1 MNELNIV
8 LDNIGTITLFLL
20 LFNFVINWFFRSK
33 EFAIFRG
40 IILTI
45 YSLVFLTLFDSLVS
59 FVPPFIV
66 LLLYSLVFVDTLLLV
81 RPKMQPVWMRIL
93 VNWPGQWFLGATI
106 IAFPWA
112 LSLLF
117 LDSTDFLYI
126 PYILGGIGLLQNF
139 RVTKENVFI
148 DLNDNENPSKLSRLD
163 LAKPSSNNNDKL
175 HIVQLTDPHLG
186 PYMSIARLKRIC
198 ENAVKE
204 QPDLILLTGDFLTM
218 ESKGSAQI
226 LSQSLRP
233 LKDYNG
239 KVFACMGNHD
249 HEAPEI
255 VREALTNNN
264 ITLLIDEAQ
273 TVQTRLGAV
282 QVIGFD
288 FHFKDRASKLSK
300 AVKDLPS
307 GREAIARIALLHDPS
322 HVLNLPTNNDI
333 DLFLSGHTH
342 GGQIGLLSLGF
353 KTTILSLFSKSP
365 DHGLWGINKTKL
377 YVHRGTGHYGF
388 PFRLGVPAE
397 HSVIKLTLN
406 TSKIV

>member
-1 MNELNIV
+1 
-8 LDNIGTITLFLL
+8 
-20 LFNFVINWFFRSK
+20 
-33 EFAIFRG
+33 
-40 IILTI
+40 
-45 YSLVFLTLFDSLVS
+45 
-59 FVPPFIV
+59 
-66 LLLYSLVFVDTLLLV
+66 
-81 RPKMQPVWMRIL
+81 
-93 VNWPGQWFLGATI
+93 
-106 IAFPWA
+106 
-112 LSLLF
+112 
-117 LDSTDFLYI
+117 
-126 PYILGGIGLLQNF
+126 
-139 RVTKENVFI
+139 
-148 DLNDNENPSKLSRLD
+148 
-163 LAKPSSNNNDKL
+163 
-175 HIVQLTDPHLG
+175 
-186 PYMSIARLKRIC
+186 MSIARLKRIC